1 MINLVVAK
9 LTSHHGRP
17 SSTPRQRAILSLFL
31 PQGWQFKGNGGRER
45 ALSCVQ
51 IILAGAGRMK
61 GTLEHWSKKRLCS
74 PEYGYVFPLLL
85 LLFLKSFNYILCC
98 KCLLYA
104 HPLWFILNVYVVPPE
119 VPCDGDLLWLMLCGW

>member
-1 MINLVVAK
+1 M

-31 PQGWQFKGNGGRER
+31 PQGWQFKGNWGRER
-45 ALSCVQ
+45 ALSCMQ

-85 LLFLKSFNYILCC
+85 LLCLKSFNFVLQVFPLCSS
-98 KCLLYA
+98 
-104 HPLWFILNVYVVPPE
+104 FMV
-119 VPCDGDLLWLMLCGW
+119 DLERACSASRSAM